1 MLHFAS
7 VREMRGYNYR
17 NYDKIKLNELFD
29 IIKSKYDLFISDL
42 YLMLYDY
49 EDTVRITAKQ
59 MFEKYVTNYE
69 FIYDENGNFVE
80 YKIMG

>member
-1 MLHFAS
+1 MHFER

>member
-1 MLHFAS
+1 MHFAR

>member
-1 MLHFAS
+1 
-7 VREMRGYNYR
+7 MRGYNYR